1 MAKTMEQKTAEFTR
15 LMAENGFT
23 PNGETMYD
31 GREVYSRV
39 WTKEVEVVWHGKME
53 SRLEIKADEAQ
64 GIPMIRV
71 FKNSRF
77 ESRRGYS
84 SPKRMLNALRK
95 IVTYAGFEF

>member
-1 MAKTMEQKTAEFTR
+1 MAKTMEQKKVEFTT

-39 WTKEVEVVWHGKME
+39 WIKEVEVVWHGKME
-53 SRLEIKADEAQ
+53 SRLEIKADEAHGMP
-64 GIPMIRV
+64 GIRII
-71 FKNSRF
+71 KNGRL
-77 ESRRGYS
+77 EDRRGYS
-84 SPKRMLNALRK
+84 SPKRAINAMRE